1 MIAAE
6 DYKTYIRA
14 QKLSMIIDD
23 DETILE
29 EAELTAAS
37 VIKDYLYPYYDWT
50 AIYADIN
57 DHRTVKRWLMVLV
70 IYYIMER
77 IPDKITP
84 ERVINNYDDVIKLLE
99 KISDGK
105 ASVDLPRLTVE
116 KDGTEKPATKFR
128 WGSVLKREQ

>member
-1 MIAAE
+1 MISIL
-6 DYKTYIRA
+6 DYNTYIRA
-14 QKLSMIIDD
+14 QKLNMIIDD

-50 AIYADIN
+50 AIYADI
-57 DHRTVKRWLMVLV
+57 DTHRTVKRWLMVIV

-105 ASVDLPRLTVE
+105 ASVDLPRLVIE
-116 KDGTEKPATKFR
+116 GTETPKTKFR
-128 WGSVLKREQ
+128 WGSEVKRTHS

>member
-50 AIYADIN
+50 AIYDAIN

-84 ERVINNYDDVIKLLE
+84 ERVINNYDDVVKLLE

-105 ASVDLPRLTVE
+105 ASVDLPKLILEDTDRP
-116 KDGTEKPATKFR
+116 KTKFR
-128 WGSVLKREQ
+128 WGSEAKRTHS